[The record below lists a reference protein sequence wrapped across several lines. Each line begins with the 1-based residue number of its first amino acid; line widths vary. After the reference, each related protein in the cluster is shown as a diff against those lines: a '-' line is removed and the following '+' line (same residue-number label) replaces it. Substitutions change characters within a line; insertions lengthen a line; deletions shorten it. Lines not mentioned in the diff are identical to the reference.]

1 MLLDAADDTI
11 FLNNTINLEDKI
23 LSADKSALT
32 VDKNFPVLK
41 VQFLF
46 TFLNISHIF
55 VTDNGQLTG
64 IITKEGFIKKSMS
77 MN

>member
-1 MLLDAADDTI
+1 VYLNKI
-11 FLNNTINLEDKI
+11 FDLEDRI

-46 TFLNISHIF
+46 TFLNISHLF
-55 VTDNGQLTG
+55 VTDNGKLAG
-64 IITKEGFIKKSMS
+64 IITKEDFIKKSMS
-77 MN
+77 LN